1 MPQPPASSA
10 FVWFQNYAEL
20 FHSSN
25 YLESFKVTAVF
36 SVLVL
41 TCERGLITR
50 INAIADPRK
59 LRHLAPLAES
69 GPGR

>member
-1 MPQPPASSA
+1 VNGEPGVIAVRDQ
-10 FVWFQNYAEL
+10 
-20 FHSSN
+20 
-25 YLESFKVTAVF
+25 AVF

-41 TCERGLITR
+41 TCESGLITK

-69 GPGR
+69 RPGR